1 MWVPAHVGVKGNEA
15 ADRLAKQAVMD
26 TSIEM
31 TVSYCHAQEGEAQGK
46 FRQSEL
52 FYLTQTERVLKQ
64 VGSNRNGHI
73 ELTKRK
79 ITVLIWFL

>member
-1 MWVPAHVGVKGNEA
+1 MDYLFSSTLDMVASL
-15 ADRLAKQAVMD
+15 RLRKIKEKSP
-26 TSIEM
+26 TPW
-31 TVSYCHAQEGEAQGK
+31 YCHAQEGEAQGK

-64 VGSNRNGHI
+64 VGSNRNDHI